1 MISLAS
7 NARKS
12 IFDAN
17 FEYMVENSLLSSTQ
31 SGFKPNESC
40 NNQLI
45 SITHNI
51 FSAFYAK
58 SLLEVFGVFLHLS
71 KVFDSGTIKQRRI
84 RCKKITTCK
93 KTCKKIHEKKV
104 KLFWLYVKHIWLNSH
119 GSEKLQHSDW
129 SMQIKCLQL
138 PYHIFQLS

>member
-1 MISLAS
+1 MTSLAS

-17 FEYMVENSLLSSTQ
+17 FEYMVENNLLSSTQ
-31 SGFKPNESC
+31 PGFKPNYSC

-104 KLFWLYVKHIWLNSH
+104 KLFWLYVKHIWILTGLRNCSIVI
-119 GSEKLQHSDW
+119 GLCK
-129 SMQIKCLQL
+129 
-138 PYHIFQLS
+138 

>member
-1 MISLAS
+1 MTSLAS

-17 FEYMVENSLLSSTQ
+17 FEYMVENNLLSSTQ
-31 SGFKPNESC
+31 PGFKPNDSC

-71 KVFDSGTIKQRRI
+71 KVFDSGTIIQTGI
-84 RCKKITTCK
+84 RCKKIA
-93 KTCKKIHEKKV
+93 TCKKIHDSTCRWCIIKKV
-104 KLFWLYVKHIWLNSH
+104 KLFWIYVKHVWILAGLRNCS
-119 GSEKLQHSDW
+119 
-129 SMQIKCLQL
+129 IVICLCK
-138 PYHIFQLS
+138 